1 MIDFNAYVD
10 VNMIEKNESLVFNVC
25 QLLDSHHKIKTKEHI
40 LAVAQKS
47 QQLAKQFHV
56 NEDIC
61 LQSALLHDI
70 SVIINP
76 NDMKK
81 MAIENNYLLDKAEEK
96 YPFLLHQMVSQ
107 WIAQDIFD
115 IWDERILSAIAC
127 HTTLKASPSSYDMI
141 LFLADKIAWDRRN
154 TTLSRTH

>member
-81 MAIENNYLLDKAEEK
+81 MAIENNYLLDKAE
-96 YPFLLHQMVSQ
+96 
-107 WIAQDIFD
+107 
-115 IWDERILSAIAC
+115 
-127 HTTLKASPSSYDMI
+127 
-141 LFLADKIAWDRRN
+141 
-154 TTLSRTH
+154 

>member
-1 MIDFNAYVD
+1 MRMVH

-25 QLLDSHHKIKTKEHI
+25 QLLDSHHKIKTKRTYI
-40 LAVAQKS
+40 SSCSKS

-76 NDMKK
+76 K
-81 MAIENNYLLDKAEEK
+81 
-96 YPFLLHQMVSQ
+96 
-107 WIAQDIFD
+107 
-115 IWDERILSAIAC
+115 
-127 HTTLKASPSSYDMI
+127 
-141 LFLADKIAWDRRN
+141 
-154 TTLSRTH
+154 